1 MSEAAA
7 SFAIGAAMFAMMF
20 GMGLTLMPADF
31 RRVAKAP
38 RATVLGTALQLIVM
52 PLVALGIA
60 NAFDLAPLLTVGLV
74 VIGACPGGLFSNMYI
89 HFAKGNTALSITLT
103 ATATLATLFT
113 LPLWVRFAL
122 SAVPGDASI
131 DMPVL
136 DTAVQLGGLT
146 VLPVFLG
153 MIARAYFPAL
163 ASWER
168 RLSLA
173 SAVVIVW
180 GVVRQGA
187 SRPDPPIEEFMA
199 SLLPVACFSLA
210 AIAIGII
217 LPTLFGLRARDTV
230 TIAVE
235 LVVKN
240 TLLGIVLVG
249 QSLDFE
255 AMIPILAF
263 ALMQTPCG
271 ILILVGWRVLV
282 RRGVLSD
289 VPTEDDSDSAPAAA

>member
-1 MSEAAA
+1 MSLDIA
-7 SFAIGAAMFAMMF
+7 SLAVSAAMFAMMF
-20 GMGLTLMPADF
+20 GMGLTLTPDDF
-31 RRVAKAP
+31 RRVAQAP
-38 RATVLGTALQLIVM
+38 RATIVGTMLQLIIM

-60 NAFDLAPLLTVGLV
+60 HFFEMTPLLTVGLV

-89 HFAKGNTALSITLT
+89 HFARGNTALSITLT
-103 ATATLATLFT
+103 ATATLVTLFT
-113 LPLWVRFAL
+113 LPLWVRLAL
-122 SAVPGDASI
+122 SSTPGGDSAI
-131 DMPVL
+131 DMPIL
-136 DTAVQLGGLT
+136 DTALQLGGLT

-153 MIARAYFPAL
+153 MIARAYRPTL

-187 SRPDPPIEEFMA
+187 SRPDPPVEEFLA
-199 SLLPVACFSLA
+199 SLPPVACFAVA
-210 AIAIGII
+210 AIVLGIAI
-217 LPTLFGLRARDTV
+217 PTALGLRARDSV

-235 LVVKN
+235 LIVKN

-249 QSLDFE
+249 QSLEFE

-263 ALMQTPCG
+263 ALMQTPG
-271 ILILVGWRVLV
+271 GLLLLVGWRVLA
-282 RRGVLSD
+282 RRGYV
-289 VPTEDDSDSAPAAA
+289 SDSHLDDPAPLN

>member
-1 MSEAAA
+1 MSADIT
-7 SFAIGAAMFAMMF
+7 SLSINTAMFAMMF
-20 GMGLTLMPADF
+20 GMGLTLTPADF
-31 RRVAKAP
+31 RRVAKTP
-38 RATVLGTALQLIVM
+38 RATLVGTSLQLIVM

-60 NAFDLAPLLTVGLV
+60 NFFEMAPLPTVGLV

-89 HFAKGNTALSITLT
+89 HFARGNTALSITLT
-103 ATATLATLFT
+103 ATATLVTLFT

-122 SAVPGDASI
+122 SSAPGGSSAI
-131 DMPVL
+131 DMPII
-136 DTAVQLGGLT
+136 DTAIQLGGLT
-146 VLPVFLG
+146 VLPVFIG
-153 MIARAYFPAL
+153 MIARAYRPTL

-173 SAVVIVW
+173 SAVVIAW

-187 SRPDPPIEEFMA
+187 ARPEPPIEEFLA
-199 SLLPVACFSLA
+199 SLPPVAAFAVA
-210 AIAIGII
+210 AIVLGLAI
-217 LPTLFGLRARDTV
+217 PTAFGLRARDSV

-235 LVVKN
+235 LIVKN

-263 ALMQTPCG
+263 ALVQTPG
-271 ILILVGWRVLV
+271 GLLLLAAWRFLES
-282 RRGVLSD
+282 RGYLR
-289 VPTEDDSDSAPAAA
+289 DSPVDERAPAS

>member
-1 MSEAAA
+1 MSADITSLAL
-7 SFAIGAAMFAMMF
+7 SAAMFAMMF
-20 GMGLTLMPADF
+20 GMGLTLTPDDF

-38 RATVLGTALQLIVM
+38 RATIVGTLLQLVVM

-60 NAFDLAPLLTVGLV
+60 NAFDMAPLLTVGLV

-89 HFAKGNTALSITLT
+89 HFARGNTALSITLT
-103 ATATLATLFT
+103 ATATLVTLFT

-122 SAVPGDASI
+122 SSAPGGGAGI
-131 DMPVL
+131 DMPIL
-136 DTAVQLGGLT
+136 DTALQLGGLT

-153 MIARAYFPAL
+153 MIARGFRPAL
-163 ASWER
+163 ANWER

-173 SAVVIVW
+173 SAVVIAW

-187 SRPDPPIEEFMA
+187 ARPEPPVEDFLA
-199 SLLPVACFSLA
+199 SLPPVACFAVA
-210 AIAIGII
+210 AIVLGVAV
-217 LPTLFGLRARDTV
+217 PTAFGLRARDSV

-235 LVVKN
+235 LIVKN

-263 ALMQTPCG
+263 ALVQTPG
-271 ILILVGWRVLV
+271 GLLLLFGWRLLAN
-282 RRGVLSD
+282 RGYLSD
-289 VPTEDDSDSAPAAA
+289 SPVDARAPLS